1 MIAGGGNDFVNGAN
15 GADRIIG
22 GIGDD
27 TIYGGDGGNY
37 LNGSEG
43 DDSLIGGANR
53 DYIDG
58 EGGDDTLYGE
68 GTRGLL
74 VGGAG
79 NDSLV
84 GGAEGDTFFGGP
96 GADVF
101 HIAGGRNWIMD
112 FDGAD
117 RIAIGMNLAQV
128 QAAATQLGPDLHVA
142 RAGGVDL
149 YLAGTTLSEIEAD
162 NLI

>member
-1 MIAGGGNDFVNGAN
+1 MAAHFTRSPASSRSARITGGADRDYLDGEGGND
-15 GADRIIG
+15 
-22 GIGDD
+22 
-27 TIYGGDGGNY
+27 T
-37 LNGSEG
+37 
-43 DDSLIGGANR
+43 LIGGASR
-53 DYIDG
+53 D
-58 EGGDDTLYGE
+58 
-68 GTRGLL
+68 LL

-117 RIAIGMNLAQV
+117 PRRGEADPKRRLRRNWIMDFDGADRIAIGTNLAQV
-128 QAAATQLGPDLHVA
+128 QAAARQLGPDLHIA
-142 RAGGVDL
+142 LAGGGDL
-149 YLAGTTLSEIEAD
+149 YLAGTMLGEIEAD
-162 NLI
+162 NLV